1 MRSSK
6 RVNGGDEKKAGIST
20 AFACNEAGFFFYF
33 WFKRSSSMMRSACD
47 SVFKCSRLSEGAP
60 ERVFIC
66 LARILGFPVGR
77 EKKGSKGRR
86 RAPLKRRQTPKLG
99 KQKKERDRER
109 EREKNNSANDRRLSA
124 LKTRTLS
131 SISEEKSWKK
141 NKKEG
146 EETDGMEVWNLSIR
160 SSFDFVLS
168 IPYPT
173 IISS

>member
-1 MRSSK
+1 MKKRQEFRRLLHVMRP
-6 RVNGGDEKKAGIST
+6 
-20 AFACNEAGFFFYF
+20 GFFSTFGSNGRLRWWDPHAIVSLSARGSQREPRNAFLFVWLGF
-33 WFKRSSSMMRSACD
+33 W
-47 SVFKCSRLSEGAP
+47 VSRSEGK
-60 ERVFIC
+60 
-66 LARILGFPVGR
+66 
-77 EKKGSKGRR
+77 KKGSKGRR